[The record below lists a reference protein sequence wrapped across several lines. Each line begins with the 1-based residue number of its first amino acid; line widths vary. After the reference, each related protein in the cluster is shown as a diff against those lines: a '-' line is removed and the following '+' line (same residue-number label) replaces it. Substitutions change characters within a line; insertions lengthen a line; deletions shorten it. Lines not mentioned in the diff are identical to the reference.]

1 MKNQIYFQNKFF
13 LKVQQAIHKNL
24 KGHTVLIIAHRLS
37 TIETADK
44 ILVIDHG
51 EILEMGNH
59 KELLKKNGLY
69 AALVQKQ
76 MHNDSNDTDS
86 IVSKSGT
93 TSSLANIPQQM
104 RFNESLNSNL

>member
-13 LKVQQAIHKNL
+13 LKLQQAIHKNL

-59 KELLKKNGLY
+59 KELLKKNAWFVPYETYLKMLHVLY
-69 AALVQKQ
+69 TNYSVYEKC
-76 MHNDSNDTDS
+76 
-86 IVSKSGT
+86 I
-93 TSSLANIPQQM
+93 III
-104 RFNESLNSNL
+104 